1 MSNECS
7 WLHEKLELLP
17 LFKFPFN
24 LKELPNNGI
33 YFFYERNEDAMH
45 IPPNLDDGLEKTSQR
60 IVRIGTHKKDNFRSR
75 ISEHF
80 LLNESI
86 MNFSYT
92 KPKPTDRSIFRKNI
106 GRAHLNKQNDD
117 YLEIWNIDFTLKH
130 NRRLRSCKRD
140 IEKEKEVEQNIT
152 KIIRENFSF
161 KFIELEGEKERIGTI
176 GLESK
181 LIGTVAKCKVCS
193 PTDQWLGKFS
203 PIQKIRDGKL
213 WLTQLLQSPIIN
225 EIDKKMISNSL
236 K

>member
-1 MSNECS
+1 MKSFHSSNLYEN
-7 WLHEKLELLP
+7 
-17 LFKFPFN
+17 FRYFN
-24 LKELPNNGI
+24 LKVN
-33 YFFYERNEDAMH
+33 YYH
-45 IPPNLDDGLEKTSQR
+45 CY
-60 IVRIGTHKKDNFRSR
+60 KKYN
-75 ISEHF
+75 
-80 LLNESI
+80 
-86 MNFSYT
+86 
-92 KPKPTDRSIFRKNI
+92 KPSKSVIFI
-106 GRAHLNKQNDD
+106 
-117 YLEIWNIDFTLKH
+117 
-130 NRRLRSCKRD
+130 D

-181 LIGTVAKCKVCS
+181 RIGTVAKCKVCS